1 MKCVL
6 FLESFVSGDKRSDS
20 QLKELLRAYCLL
32 FYIPPDTSGFS
43 YGGPN
48 NVRKIV

>member
-6 FLESFVSGDKRSDS
+6 FLESFVSGAKRSDS
-20 QLKELLRAYCLL
+20 QLKELLGAYCLL
-32 FYIPPDTSGFS
+32 FYIHTSGFS